1 MDFKQS
7 NEEPSVYENLYTFYR
22 RKDYALPR
30 QIAYAQEALWKD
42 LSVKAGTLN
51 TLNVEGF
58 YPQVRPA
65 DLLSHA
71 GPGHP
76 LGVLHQTPGG

>member
-1 MDFKQS
+1 VS
-7 NEEPSVYENLYTFYR
+7 LYVFLR
-22 RKDYALPR
+22 RVLVSFFLPFLLLSTLLP
-30 QIAYAQEALWKD
+30 AYAQEALWKD

>member
-30 QIAYAQEALWKD
+30 QIAYAT
-42 LSVKAGTLN
+42 VVTTRTGV
-51 TLNVEGF
+51 VE
-58 YPQVRPA
+58 Q
-65 DLLSHA
+65 
-71 GPGHP
+71 HP
-76 LGVLHQTPGG
+76 ESSLVFFNKSGKVIWSAP